1 MQKLTGLVCLIL
13 GVMLLAWAHDSAQA
27 FDSRVTNFITGNPT
41 NHTLYLYAGGVA
53 LTISGLVQILW
64 IRR

>member
-1 MQKLTGLVCLIL
+1 MQKLIGLVCLIL

-41 NHTLYLYAGGVA
+41 NRTMYLYAGGTA
-53 LTISGLVQILW
+53 LAISGLVQMLW
-64 IRR
+64 VRR